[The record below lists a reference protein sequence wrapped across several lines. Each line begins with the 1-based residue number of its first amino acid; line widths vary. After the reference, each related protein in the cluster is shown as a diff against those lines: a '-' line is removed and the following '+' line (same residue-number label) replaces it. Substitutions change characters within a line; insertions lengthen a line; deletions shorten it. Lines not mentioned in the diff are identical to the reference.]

1 MESGMFC
8 LVFMPKHGQRSMPA
22 VARGEVFQ
30 DEKRYLVPSCREGI
44 IQSFI
49 LDGVPRGIVGTA
61 EYVLRSTPPYLLYT
75 VYTVL
80 MSGTIYTVR

>member
-8 LVFMPKHGQRSMPA
+8 LVFMPKHGQHSMPA

-44 IQSFI
+44 IQSFV
-49 LDGVPRGIVGTA
+49 LDGVPRCIVGTV
-61 EYVLRSTPPYLLYT
+61 EYVLRSIYRTPPYL
-75 VYTVL
+75 VYTYRNVCL
-80 MSGTIYTVR
+80 